1 MSEKKKKKE
10 AYRYLSLG
18 AAGTENWIY
27 TGTIHGIINHQLKAQ
42 ICMFWYIHGIGFHL
56 SFSVQARNTGP

>member
-1 MSEKKKKKE
+1 M
-10 AYRYLSLG
+10 SLG